1 MDLFPL
7 YKLKISELKNVT
19 MKDIKILPGSKSYN
33 SQQEVKRCFG
43 IR

>member
-19 MKDIKILPGSKSYN
+19 MKHIKILPGSKSYN